1 MSKIKKE
8 NQIKKKYMNDDNF
21 AFKSV
26 IRSTVL
32 GGIFFI
38 GSILFN
44 AEILRIFNTSIFLW
58 NIIDSII
65 KVLFILLFFVFMII
79 SMGNYKELIGKPLN
93 FKEILLLSVLSIIQ
107 AFWNPIV
114 FTFTLAGLVIL
125 LVYLYLL
132 QDN

>member
-8 NQIKKKYMNDDNF
+8 NQIKKNNMNDDKF

-26 IRSTVL
+26 IRSAVL

-44 AEILRIFNTSIFLW
+44 AEILKIFDTSIFLW

-65 KVLFILLFFVFMII
+65 KVVFILLFFVFMII

-93 FKEILLLSVLSIIQ
+93 FKDILLLSVLSIIQ

-114 FTFTLAGLVIL
+114 FTFTLAGLAIL
-125 LVYLYLL
+125 LVYLYLT